1 MASKLEKAEFELEE
15 ERLGKEVAST
25 NKVLGNEVTAENEV
39 AAVNEVA
46 DKSEVLIDLGED
58 KKVDEGRSASD
69 EDHLRISEFCKQSLW
84 N

>member
-25 NKVLGNEVTAENEV
+25 NKVLGNEVDAD
-39 AAVNEVA
+39 NEVA